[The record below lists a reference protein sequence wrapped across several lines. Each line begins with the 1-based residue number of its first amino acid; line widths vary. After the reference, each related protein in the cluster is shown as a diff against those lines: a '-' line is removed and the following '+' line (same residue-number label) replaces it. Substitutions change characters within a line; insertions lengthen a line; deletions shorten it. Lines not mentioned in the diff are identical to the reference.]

1 MNVLFV
7 CTGNSA
13 RSIVAEALLGQLSN
27 GEVNA
32 FSAGSMPVGQ
42 IHPGAG
48 RMLKKMGLDP
58 TRFRSKSWSE
68 YADPAYPMDYII
80 TVCDNAAGEV
90 CPVWPGQPAT
100 AHWGVADPAGVTG
113 GDQAVDEA
121 FQVAHDKLKTRIES
135 FLGLNLAAMSEEA
148 IKSELDRIGQL

>member
-27 GEVNA
+27 GEVSA
-32 FSAGSMPVGQ
+32 FSAGSMPAGQ
-42 IHPGAG
+42 VHPGAV
-48 RMLKKMGLDP
+48 RMLVKMGLDP
-58 TRFRSKSWSE
+58 GRFRSKSWSE
-68 YADPAYPMDYII
+68 FADPAATMDYII

-90 CPVWPGQPAT
+90 CPVWPGKPST

-113 GDQAVDEA
+113 SEQAVDEA
-121 FQVAHDKLKTRIES
+121 FQAAHDKLKLRIES
-135 FLGLNLAAMSEEA
+135 FLRLDLDALDAEMVQN
-148 IKSELDRIGQL
+148 ELHRIGQL